1 VRENRFLYRGIKYN
15 IFELI
20 PKTSYVTQ
28 TLNIKY
34 CGTIEPRAMTSN
46 DWKSMESFIVGLGT
60 GQTLKAN

>member
-1 VRENRFLYRGIKYN
+1 VGENRFLYQGIKYN

-34 CGTIEPRAMTSN
+34 RSTIEPRAMTNN

-60 GQTLKAN
+60 VQTLKAN